1 MDPTYSVSPS
11 LLSYSNYGGGGRRR
25 RLGGRRRGS
34 RRGGSRRGGS
44 IRSGMS
50 QRLRSILSRLQT
62 RKRRY

>member
-34 RRGGSRRGGS
+34 RRGGS

>member
-34 RRGGSRRGGS
+34 RRGGS

-50 QRLRSILSRLQT
+50 KRLRSILSRLQT